1 MLQALFNDNTNP
13 VFCYFSENNQYEDL
27 NVGFEKKSIDPILV
41 EDMAVEKYVSILF
54 VDIADFT
61 QLSDKNKASSVAKML
76 KEYYD
81 IAGRIIQKHH
91 GSIIDYYG
99 DGFLAIFGL
108 NGNKKHPK
116 NLVKAALELQEAV
129 KAFKPRAME
138 LCHEDFNIRI
148 GGHSGSI
155 IWERIGIPGM
165 HKHAAIGDSVNFAS
179 RIEQANKFLETQFLV
194 SENLYQQIQKD
205 IVAQKSFN
213 IKAKGKAGMHKVY
226 ALV

>member
-27 NVGFEKKSIDPILV
+27 NSRFENNFIDSTNV
-41 EDMAVEKYVSILF
+41 EDIAIEKFVSILF

-61 QLSDKNKASSVAKML
+61 HLSDKNSASSIAKML
-76 KEYYD
+76 KEYYE
-81 IAGRIIQKHH
+81 IAGRIIQKYN

-108 NGNKKHPK
+108 NGSKKHPK
-116 NLVKAALELQEAV
+116 NLIKAAMELQEAV
-129 KAFKPRAME
+129 KAFKPRVKE

-148 GGHSGSI
+148 GGHSGKI

-179 RIEQANKFLETQFLV
+179 RIEQANKYLKTKFLV

-205 IVAQKSFN
+205 VVVQKSFN
-213 IKAKGKAGMHKVY
+213 IRAKGKEGMHRVY
-226 ALV
+226 SLI